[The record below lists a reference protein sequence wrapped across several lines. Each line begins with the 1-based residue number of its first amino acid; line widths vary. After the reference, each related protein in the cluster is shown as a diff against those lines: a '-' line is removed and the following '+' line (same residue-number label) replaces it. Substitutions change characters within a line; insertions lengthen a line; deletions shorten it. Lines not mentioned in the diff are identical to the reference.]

1 MKPINKFMNK
11 ESEKLAKQLGVSKSD
26 CLKLEWQEFVEKQIW
41 QGEDE
46 HTKNMGV
53 GNAADWWLEKIHQ
66 ALAEERE
73 RVRETINAL
82 EIAKPNN
89 ITDEILYAIKKA
101 CLKETK
107 QAFLSYLDKPDK

>member
-1 MKPINKFMNK
+1 MNK

-66 ALAEERE
+66 ALAEDRE
-73 RVRETINAL
+73 RVRGEIEKLETDVYAEREYLCISK
-82 EIAKPNN
+82 E
-89 ITDEILYAIKKA
+89 EVMGILNK
-101 CLKETK
+101 LTK
-107 QAFLSYLDKPDK
+107 